1 MIPAGEERDR
11 YLEDYPPGASFEY
24 GPISVGETE
33 IVNFA
38 EKFDPQYIHT
48 NPEKASR
55 GPFKGLIASGWHT
68 TALAMRLY
76 NNDFLPG
83 VGFVGS
89 PRLDELRWP
98 VPVRPG
104 DSLRLRVTV
113 LESQPSPSEPD
124 RGIMRALVEFIN
136 QNGQIAMTAKTTSIL
151 LRRPSP

>member
-1 MIPAGEERDR
+1 VIPAGGERNQ
-11 YLEDYPPGASFEY
+11 YLEDYVPGASFEY
-24 GPISVGETE
+24 GPISVGESE

-48 NPEKASR
+48 DPEKAAR
-55 GPFKGLIASGWHT
+55 GPFKGLIASGWQT
-68 TALAMRLY
+68 TTLAMRLY
-76 NNDFLPG
+76 ASHFLPC
-83 VGFVGS
+83 VGFVAS
-89 PRLDELRWP
+89 PRLDELRWR

-124 RGIMRALVEFIN
+124 RGVMRALVEFIN
-136 QNGQIAMTAKTTSIL
+136 QNGQIVMTAKTTNIL